1 LQGFI
6 KYTTAILVVISVTG
20 CFGLF
25 DSSADTI
32 IGRYNVGW
40 IDVISSRSIDMA
52 DKDGDY
58 GGSEIIPAYVYA
70 VGNNKRFIVAKQHPL
85 INRLKGK
92 VDIKTTNYFIIDLT
106 KENYY
111 RQEGVL
117 EPLKKVQFDS
127 VCKTLNIGSIEFEMT
142 YPDNP

>member
-1 LQGFI
+1 LLRFI
-6 KYTTAILVVISVTG
+6 KYIATILIVITITG

-32 IGRYNVGW
+32 TGRYNVGW

-58 GGSEIIPAYVYA
+58 GGAEIIPAYVYA
-70 VGNNKRFIVAKQHPL
+70 VGHNKRFIVAKQHPV
-85 INRLKGK
+85 INKLEEK
-92 VDIKTTNYFIIDLT
+92 VDIKKTNYFIIDLT

-111 RQEGVL
+111 RQERVL
-117 EPLKKVQFDS
+117 GPLTKVQFDS
-127 VCKTLNIGSIEFEMT
+127 LCKTLNIGSIEFAMT